1 MMDSKEG
8 IEKVVPVD
16 AQAAGLLD
24 PSFLRPGIHT
34 AATADPPRE
43 WAGSPTGSCASP
55 DEHSRRESNCLYV
68 RVLRNSDAI
77 LEQDRKVPEYC
88 WNAGISKDICE
99 AQTGVVPGTFSVD
112 LLSNTEFL
120 VYHVPKTTRGM
131 SDHEARCYA
140 DSITGSYL
148 WAGSPA
154 TIFVT
159 RRTTQEARR
168 DKIKTREYHRK
179 ITVWRLAAAQAR
191 LKDLEM
197 VTQKHQEC
205 AANPVARGRGMIRRA
220 DKYLAQRYGKEP
232 ERIPGTV
239 PILPA
244 FPHRPATPDDYHSA
258 QEPSESEYDT
268 EEMDPEED
276 RDDVEGDDDDASVGS
291 DTTSKSSGHNTDQT
305 NRTTTANRTQRRN
318 QQKCK
323 ESRGR
328 HPSNARKEE
337 ERCKGKVVLSL
348 FRDSP
353 KEGALT
359 YTDWHREVEEYI
371 WKGYDDSRIK
381 DAMLSS
387 FEGQAYINFRS
398 CNEGRNRTPAQIL
411 KEMDSIYNVSV
422 TFRDL
427 NARMCGLKQGMNEP
441 IKTYYERMADISV
454 KLEQYHGD
462 HFGPGELKMMK
473 KDCFYAGLKEHNK
486 YLVSHMKDRE
496 QYGPA
501 QMLRE
506 IWEQEDS
513 RCPANTSPKPH
524 HTDGGNKNA
533 SHYNKNSTY
542 DKPRAYTVR
551 HTNVQIPDQRGDE
564 PDLSPTNDIDPD
576 EIYDEGYYVAIINT
590 ANEADK
596 WGRCFNCGK
605 EGHRWAEC
613 KEPLKESLKL
623 AKERANC
630 KKQAL
635 NWDGGVG
642 RKGARPPQTGTAK
655 ANTAKA
661 EN

>member
-1 MMDSKEG
+1 M
-8 IEKVVPVD
+8 
-16 AQAAGLLD
+16 
-24 PSFLRPGIHT
+24 
-34 AATADPPRE
+34 
-43 WAGSPTGSCASP
+43 
-55 DEHSRRESNCLYV
+55 YV
-68 RVLRNSDAI
+68 RVIRDSDAI
-77 LEQDRKVPEYC
+77 LEQDSKVPEYC

-99 AQTGVVPGTFSVD
+99 AQTGVVPGTFSMD
-112 LLSNTEFL
+112 LLSDTEFL
-120 VYHVPKTTRGM
+120 VFCVPKTTRGM
-131 SDHEARCYA
+131 SDCEARCYA

-154 TIFVT
+154 TVFVA

-168 DKIKTREYHRK
+168 DKIKTREYRRK
-179 ITVWRLAAAQAR
+179 ITMRRLATTQAR

-197 VTQKHQEC
+197 ATQKCQER
-205 AANPVARGRGMIRRA
+205 ATNPVARGRGMIHRA

-239 PILPA
+239 PVLPT
-244 FPHRPATPDDYHSA
+244 FPDCPATPDDYHSA
-258 QEPSESEYDT
+258 REPSKSEYNT
-268 EEMDPEED
+268 EEMGPEED

-291 DTTSKSSGHNTDQT
+291 DTTSKSSGHNTDRT
-305 NRTTTANRTQRRN
+305 NRTTTANRTQRHN
-318 QQKCK
+318 QWKRK
-323 ESRGR
+323 ESRGQ
-328 HPSNARKEE
+328 HPTNARKEE
-337 ERCKGKVVLSL
+337 EWRKGKVVLSL

-359 YTDWHREVEEYI
+359 YTDLRREVEEYI
-371 WKGYDDSRIK
+371 QKGYDDNRIK

-387 FEGQAYINFRS
+387 VEGQAYINFRS
-398 CNEGRNRTPAQIL
+398 CDEGRNCTPAQIL

-427 NARMCGLKQGMNEP
+427 NAWMCGLKQGMNEP

-486 YLVSHMKDRE
+486 YLVSHMKDHE

-506 IWEQEDS
+506 IREQEDS
-513 RCPANTSPKPH
+513 RYPANTSPKPH

-576 EIYDEGYYVAIINT
+576 EIYDEGYYVAVINT
-590 ANEADK
+590 ANKADK

-623 AKERANC
+623 AKERANR

-635 NWDGGVG
+635 NRDGGVG
-642 RKGARPPQTGTAK
+642 MKGARPPQMGTAK